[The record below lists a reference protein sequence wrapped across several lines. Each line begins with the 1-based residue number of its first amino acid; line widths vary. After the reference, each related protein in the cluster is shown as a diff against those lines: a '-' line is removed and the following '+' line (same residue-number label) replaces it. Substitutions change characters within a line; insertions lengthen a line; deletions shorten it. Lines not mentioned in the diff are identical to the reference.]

1 MNTVKVIR
9 AFGLKVWFVG
19 DLFGNFTVN
28 LAKCVDTGR
37 FVKIAVAVERLK
49 RMVVCGMTTQVRDD
63 MRHHVAAIYAT
74 AVKYAKVANSGKA
87 AAHKKVESLLS
98 THAEMVQGMAW

>member
-19 DLFGNFTVN
+19 DLFGNFTVT

-37 FVKIAVAVERLK
+37 FVKISVAVERLK
-49 RMVVCGMTTQVRDD
+49 RMVICGHITTARDD
-63 MRHHVAAIYAT
+63 MRRHVNTLYSKIVTLASNANKTGIAND
-74 AVKYAKVANSGKA
+74 AKIVNMLKS
-87 AAHKKVESLLS
+87 HS
-98 THAEMVQGMAW
+98 EMVACMF

>member
-49 RMVVCGMTTQVRDD
+49 RMVICGMTTQVRDD
-63 MRHHVAAIYAT
+63 MRRHVAAIYT
-74 AVKYAKVANSGKA
+74 NAVKYAKAANYSKA
-87 AAHKKVESLLS
+87 AAHKRVESLLAQHS
-98 THAEMVQGMAW
+98 EMVQGMTW